1 MKLSHSQPGLRAA
14 AGHRRGSQQTRQHG
28 LEVNA
33 TIEAVLVPVLSEITV
48 GIFCKIERMIGST
61 QGGFQV
67 AQQGVNPAKAEHVG
81 AAARCANH
89 LRLMV
94 AACGRDG
101 GKAGQTIRDHVTLWC
116 KMLLGPGADRLRAKA
131 RDPIKAHTQR
141 TIRDIDLDRRNEG
154 YLIFRAAPA
163 FAAPLTARVGIVGD
177 HAPAQDTV
185 GFAFP
190 QDLHQFVL
198 DQPGGAVTHPQLA
211 LEFKARDVVFRLA
224 NQVHGLEPA
233 RQRQLGG
240 MKNRA
245 GFQRRLVVTVMT
257 LIGLAAVGI
266 HDTVVRTGAVFAAVT
281 LWPAGLLQRLLAAIL
296 RTVLFQELRKT
307 KPGLELDLVH
317 RHGSAPFKCTMGIV
331 YGPQW
336 LTP

>member
-1 MKLSHSQPGLRAA
+1 MKLSHSQPSLRAA
-14 AGHRRGSQQTRQHG
+14 AGYRRGPQQTGQQG

-33 TIEAVLVPVLSEITV
+33 TIEAVLVLSEITV
-48 GIFCKIERMIGST
+48 GIFCKIERMIGTT

-67 AQQGVNPAKAEHVG
+67 AQQGVNPAKAGHVG
-81 AAARCANH
+81 AAARCANYMG
-89 LRLMV
+89 LML
-94 AACGRDG
+94 AARGRNG
-101 GKAGQTIRDHVTLWC
+101 GKTRQTVRDHTTLWRQ
-116 KMLLGPGADRLRAKA
+116 MLLGPGADRLRAKA
-131 RDPIKAHTQR
+131 RDPIKTHTQR
-141 TIRDIDLDRRNEG
+141 TIRGIDLDRRNEG

-163 FAAPLTARVGIVGD
+163 FAAPLTTQVGIIGD
-177 HAPAQDTV
+177 HPPAQDAV

-190 QDLHQFVL
+190 HDLHQFVL

-224 NQVHGLEPA
+224 HQVHGLKPA
-233 RQRQLGG
+233 HQRQLGG
-240 MKNRA
+240 MKDRA
-245 GFQRRLVVTVMT
+245 GFQRALVVAAMT
-257 LIGLAAVGI
+257 LIGLAAVGV
-266 HDTVVRTGAVFAAVT
+266 HDTVVRTGAVLAAVA

-307 KPGLELDLVH
+307 KPGLELDSVH